1 MNRIKNLRLEND
13 LSLRELANELNISYS
28 SLGKYERGEQE
39 PSFETLKKI
48 AERFHVTIDY
58 LLGFSNVK
66 NPNYTEINKELGL
79 TDTSIEIIRKEKGNI
94 ATGLNAFIQNP
105 MFLELIEL
113 YTEYSMLVEIPT
125 EDLDAMMQTSYGYDS
140 FDLKDPLDLATKNL
154 MDRLEKLPSTEAYRM
169 YILNIFNKLLDST
182 TPPID

>member
-13 LSLRELANELNISYS
+13 LSLRELASELNISYS

-79 TDTSIEIIRKEKGNI
+79 TDTSIEIIRKERSK
-94 ATGLNAFIQNP
+94 T
-105 MFLELIEL
+105 
-113 YTEYSMLVEIPT
+113 
-125 EDLDAMMQTSYGYDS
+125 
-140 FDLKDPLDLATKNL
+140 
-154 MDRLEKLPSTEAYRM
+154 
-169 YILNIFNKLLDST
+169 
-182 TPPID
+182 